1 MFHAE
6 AMWIHGKGI
15 EREWVETDS
24 ISSKAEEIVNKEHNN
39 IIESIRKDFPRF
51 SEKDYKLIA
60 LFIMGFEAKT
70 ISLLTKCTT
79 KTVYGKKDRIKKKIA
94 SSSIS
99 NKEQIL
105 NLIG

>member
-1 MFHAE
+1 
-6 AMWIHGKGI
+6 
-15 EREWVETDS
+15 
-24 ISSKAEEIVNKEHNN
+24 
-39 IIESIRKDFPRF
+39 
-51 SEKDYKLIA
+51 
-60 LFIMGFEAKT
+60 MGFEAKT

-79 KTVYGKKDRIKKKIA
+79 KTVCGKKDRIKKKIA